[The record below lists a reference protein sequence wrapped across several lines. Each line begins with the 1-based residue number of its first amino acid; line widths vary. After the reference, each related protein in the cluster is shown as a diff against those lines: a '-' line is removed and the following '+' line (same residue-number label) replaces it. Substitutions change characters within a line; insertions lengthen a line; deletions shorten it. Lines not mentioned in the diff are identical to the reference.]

1 MSKWLAG
8 WLGQRLR
15 RDPPPLGQRGERY
28 AAKWLRRHSYKI
40 VAGGNRTRYGEIDL
54 VAIDGETIVFVEV
67 KTRRSHEIGD
77 AAAAVNSEKQRRIIR
92 SALAFLKEHRLLE
105 YAVRFDVVAI
115 VWPEDAA
122 RPQLEHIKNAFEPP
136 DRGQFF
142 I

>member
-8 WLGQRLR
+8 WLRRRLR

-28 AAKWLRRHSYKI
+28 AAKWLRRHNYKI